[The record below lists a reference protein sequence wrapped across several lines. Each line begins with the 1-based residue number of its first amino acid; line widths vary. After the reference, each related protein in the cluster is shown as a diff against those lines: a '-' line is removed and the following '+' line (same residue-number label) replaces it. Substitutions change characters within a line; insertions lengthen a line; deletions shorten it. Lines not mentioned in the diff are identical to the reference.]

1 MWKDSETTIDYLD
14 YDYLVNSVERIITN
28 DGLLPA
34 SIGIYGDWG
43 SGKSSLMKM
52 CQERLVQKDKNIKC
66 IYFNGWLFESYEDAK
81 TALLSSIIDEIRE
94 DERFKDK
101 VKDVIEGI
109 SESIDKFKLAQFALK
124 TGLDFA
130 AGGGL
135 ATFLGLSIGTI
146 TKNVA
151 KNVANQASAV
161 DTEKLSGMVDNVKD
175 KLDKKELRE
184 SIRKFQDSFADLI
197 EKSKMSRL
205 VIFIDELDRCRPD
218 TILDTLEAMKLF
230 MFTGKV
236 AFVIGADERHI
247 TYAVKNKFVD
257 IEGIQINIGQEYL
270 EKLIQYPIR
279 IPRMDIFET
288 EIYIAS
294 LLLEDIFKK
303 DRLDRIFE
311 SVRHSD
317 KDFYFASCIPL
328 LQKNDE
334 VKNNKDARM
343 AVTIAEQVS
352 GILSAGLH
360 GNPRQVKRF
369 LNTMDMRIEQAR
381 CKKAELNKSI
391 LVKLMLLEYIKP
403 SIFSKFFDLNYES
416 KLQKELSILESD
428 DATRSEVFAD
438 RLKDDWFIKW
448 LNISPKLFEE
458 SLGKYFYFARTSL
471 DEKIS
476 RISSI
481 LSPAAQS
488 ILDAIMQESELAL
501 NVAMKND
508 ISNAEKV
515 NIIEGFA
522 TQARALNKIS
532 NKKIEYFIKFIDSYD
547 DLYQEALDVIGTFT
561 YKQIELGAIIH
572 FADMSS
578 KAGLVD
584 EMRTI
589 INRWDKDRG
598 EDKFIKP
605 FEKRIKRK

>member
-1 MWKDSETTIDYLD
+1 
-14 YDYLVNSVERIITN
+14 
-28 DGLLPA
+28 
-34 SIGIYGDWG
+34 
-43 SGKSSLMKM
+43 MKM
-52 CQERLVQKDKNIKC
+52 CQERLVNKDKNIKC

-81 TALLSSIIDEIRE
+81 TALLSSIIDEIKE
-94 DERFKDK
+94 DERFGDK
-101 VKDVIEGI
+101 VKDVIDGV

-130 AGGGL
+130 ASGGL
-135 ATFLGLSIGTI
+135 ATILGLSIGTI
-146 TKNVA
+146 A
-151 KNVANQASAV
+151 KTVANQASTAE
-161 DTEKLSGMVDNVKD
+161 TEEVKSLTENVKN

-184 SIRKFQDSFADLI
+184 SIRKFQDSFADLL

-230 MFTGKV
+230 MFIGKV

-247 TYAVKNKFVD
+247 AYAVKNKFAD

-288 EIYIAS
+288 ETYIAS
-294 LLLEDIFKK
+294 LLLEDIFDK
-303 DRLDRIFE
+303 DELKSIFE
-311 SVRHSD
+311 SIHQNAEE
-317 KDFYFASCIPL
+317 FYFASCIPA
-328 LQKNDE
+328 LQKNDK
-334 VKNNKDARM
+334 VKNSEDAKT
-343 AVTIAEQVS
+343 AVTITEQVS

-403 SIFSKFFDLNYES
+403 AVFSKFADLNYEN
-416 KLQKELSILESD
+416 KLQDELCILESD
-428 DATRSEVFAD
+428 DASKSEMFAE
-438 RLKDDWFIKW
+438 RLKDEWFKKW
-448 LNISPKLFEE
+448 LNISPKLSGD
-458 SLGKYFYFARTSL
+458 SLTKYFYFARTSL

-476 RISSI
+476 RISSV

-501 NVAMKND
+501 NAAMKND
-508 ISNAEKV
+508 ISTAEKM
-515 NIIEGFA
+515 NIIDGFA
-522 TQARALNKIS
+522 TQARAMTRIS
-532 NKKIEYFIKFIDSYD
+532 NKKIEYFVKFINNYD
-547 DLYQEALDVIGTFT
+547 DLYQDAVDAIGTFT
-561 YKQIELGAIIH
+561 CKKIELGSIVH

-578 KAGLVD
+578 KAGMVD

-589 INRWDKDRG
+589 INRWDKESG
-598 EDKFIKP
+598 EKKFIKI
-605 FEKRIKRK
+605 FENSIDGK

>member
-1 MWKDSETTIDYLD
+1 MWKDSETTTDYLD
-14 YDYLVNSVERIITN
+14 YDYLVSSVERIITN

-52 CQERLVQKDKNIKC
+52 CQERLTQNDDSIKC

-101 VKDVIEGI
+101 VKDVIDGI
-109 SESIDKFKLAQFALK
+109 SESIDIFKLAQFALK
-124 TGLDFA
+124 TGLDIA
-130 AGGGL
+130 ASGGL
-135 ATFLGLSIGTI
+135 ATVLGLSIGTI
-146 TKNVA
+146 A
-151 KNVANQASAV
+151 KNVANQASTV
-161 DTEKLSGMVDNVKD
+161 DTEKLSGVIDNVKD

-184 SIRKFQDSFADLI
+184 SIRKFQESFADLI
-197 EKSKMSRL
+197 KRSKMSRL

-236 AFVIGADERHI
+236 AFVIGADESHI
-247 TYAVKNKFVD
+247 TYAVKSKFAD

-279 IPRMDIFET
+279 IPRMNICET
-288 EIYIAS
+288 ETYIAS
-294 LLLEDIFKK
+294 LLLEDIFTK
-303 DRLDRIFE
+303 DELKGIFE
-311 SVRHSD
+311 SARQND
-317 KDFYFASCIPL
+317 EDFYFASCIPL
-328 LQKNDE
+328 LQKNEE
-334 VKNNKDARM
+334 VTKNKDAKV
-343 AVTIAEQVS
+343 AVSIAEQVS

-369 LNTMDMRIEQAR
+369 LNTMDMRIEQAK

-403 SIFSKFFDLNYES
+403 SIFSKFAELNYEN
-416 KLQKELSILESD
+416 KLQDELSILESD
-428 DATRSEVFAD
+428 DATRSEEFAD
-438 RLKDDWFIKW
+438 RLKDDWFVKW

-476 RISSI
+476 RISSV
-481 LSPAAQS
+481 LSPAAQN
-488 ILDAIMQESELAL
+488 ILDAIMNESELAL
-501 NVAMKND
+501 NTAMKND
-508 ISNAEKV
+508 ISIVEKA

-522 TQARALNKIS
+522 IQARALNKIS
-532 NKKIEYFIKFIDSYD
+532 NKKIEYFIRFIDSYD

-561 YKQIELGAIIH
+561 YKQIELGSIIH

-605 FEKRIKRK
+605 FEKRIKGK

>member
-1 MWKDSETTIDYLD
+1 MWKDSETTTDYLD
-14 YDYLVNSVERIITN
+14 YEYLINSVERIITN

-52 CQERLVQKDKNIKC
+52 CQERLVHEDKNVKC

-81 TALLSSIIDEIRE
+81 TALLSSIIDEIKE
-94 DERFKDK
+94 DERFRDK
-101 VKDVIEGI
+101 VKDVIDGV
-109 SESIDKFKLAQFALK
+109 SESIEKFKLAQFALK
-124 TGLDFA
+124 TGLDFVTS
-130 AGGGL
+130 GGL
-135 ATFLGLSIGTI
+135 ATLVGISVGTI
-146 TKNVA
+146 A
-151 KNVANQASAV
+151 KTMANQASTV
-161 DTEKLSGMVDNVKD
+161 ETEKINGIAGNVKD

-197 EKSKMSRL
+197 ERSKMSRL

-230 MFTGKV
+230 LFTGKV

-247 TYAVKNKFVD
+247 AYAVKNKFAD

-288 EIYIAS
+288 ETYIAS
-294 LLLEDIFKK
+294 LLLEDIFDKGELK
-303 DRLDRIFE
+303 SIFE
-311 SVRHSD
+311 SIHQNAEE
-317 KDFYFASCIPL
+317 FYFASCIPA
-328 LQKNDE
+328 LQKNDM
-334 VKNNKDARM
+334 VKNNEDAKT
-343 AVTIAEQVS
+343 AVTIAEQIS

-403 SIFSKFFDLNYES
+403 AIFSKFAELNYEN
-416 KLQKELSILESD
+416 KLQDELTILESD
-428 DATRSEVFAD
+428 DATKSEVFVD
-438 RLKDDWFIKW
+438 RLKDDWFKKW
-448 LNISPKLFEE
+448 LNISPKLSEG
-458 SLGKYFYFARTSL
+458 SLTKYFYFARTSL

-476 RISSI
+476 RISSV

-508 ISNAEKV
+508 ISNVEKV

-522 TQARALNKIS
+522 TQARALAKIS
-532 NKKIEYFIKFIDSYD
+532 NKKMEYFIKFINSYD
-547 DLYQEALDVIGTFT
+547 DLYQDAVDAIGTFT
-561 YKQIELGAIIH
+561 YKQIELGSIVH

-584 EMRTI
+584 EMKTI
-589 INRWDKDRG
+589 INRWDKERG

-605 FEKRIKRK
+605 FEKRIEGK